1 MGRSEKD
8 YLKGWG
14 ELMDDEI
21 VIHSEDKEILLAL
34 YQEKLGVSM
43 YAFHDKYL
51 LSLGQIARVVRKYK
65 AIGVFD
71 LGEDILSLTTF
82 GRSWLI
88 NNRLVLLQSKR
99 ELHWKKVPNK
109 FKQEK
114 LALDQ
119 ATLPNI
125 ESLSRFFFE
134 K

>member
-1 MGRSEKD
+1 MGRSAKD
-8 YLKGWG
+8 YLKDWY
-14 ELMDDEI
+14 EIMVDKI

-71 LGEDILSLTTF
+71 LGKDTLSLTTF
-82 GRSWLI
+82 GRNWLI
-88 NNRLVLLQSKR
+88 SNRVVLFNSKR
-99 ELHWKKVPNK
+99 KLHWKKVPNE

-114 LALDQ
+114 RALDQ
-119 ATLPNI
+119 ATLPSI
-125 ESLSRFFFE
+125 ESLSRFF
-134 K
+134 